1 MPDDNTKNASTND
14 TTLISSINTLSD
26 VINSLV
32 NKTVNIDN
40 KELITLIKDGFN
52 SIGSDVRNA
61 FYDAYLDAN
70 DDIEDK
76 KNISEEHRLMLEQ
89 HNSIVNTNKEQS
101 EFFAEMHKVRKATPQ
116 EQLLNTAQEQ
126 LSLLKQIDSIQSA
139 ILKGKDNRTF
149 GDKVGDA
156 LGYRKIIDWF
166 KNSDIRKEEK
176 TKENIAKKVN
186 KSEEELK
193 RAEASYR
200 IEKYKHPENT
210 EKLIKLEKIY
220 KEKETKV
227 IQQGTQLMPFATP
240 IYSLFDKKNI
250 DNENRGDIKTR
261 ISPELN
267 NEKKYNNETSTL
279 TGILYTIN
287 NINKNL
293 TLHDIRYNERLIPTV
308 ENIHKIISNNEN
320 KDPSI
325 FRTIFSKLGS
335 SLNPLRE
342 MSGKPD
348 DSDNGN
354 KTTTNFIKNAL
365 IGILST
371 IDSINRNLTLQTIR
385 HNERLIPTVE
395 DMYKIMLNN
404 EKNTPSIFSTLFS
417 KLSSLLNPLRGMSGL
432 IKNVGAGVMR
442 IGSTVIRG
450 IAPALTA
457 AAPVLLPLLG
467 AAVVGA
473 LAGWGVSKLIE
484 KYYGSKIDNKEKET
498 QTQLLE
504 GRTTQN
510 RIDKIKDNVSNKEL
524 EQIYNARRSFY
535 AIENEKTNF
544 SDTWDDKKEQDYIKK
559 QKELELLLKNAESAI
574 TNKKTS
580 PTDVNG
586 NVLKDPDL
594 KHKTFYSSTENN
606 KKELPISKL
615 DSPNSIDKYTIQF
628 MAKENATALVN
639 ALVNSEDYKNIGMN
653 NALYSGTSVKNALV
667 G

>member
-139 ILKGKDNRTF
+139 ILKGKDSRTF

-250 DNENRGDIKTR
+250 DNEKRGANNITKS
-261 ISPELN
+261 IFPELN
-267 NEKKYNNETSTL
+267 NEKQYNTIRGSENNNKVNIVDSKLSNKQSPPILGKKDVSNSGIETTNNSQKNTL

-287 NINKNL
+287 NINK
-293 TLHDIRYNERLIPTV
+293 
-308 ENIHKIISNNEN
+308 
-320 KDPSI
+320 
-325 FRTIFSKLGS
+325 
-335 SLNPLRE
+335 
-342 MSGKPD
+342 
-348 DSDNGN
+348 
-354 KTTTNFIKNAL
+354 
-365 IGILST
+365 
-371 IDSINRNLTLQTIR
+371 NLTLQTIR

-395 DMYKIMLNN
+395 DMYKLMLNN
-404 EKNTPSIFSTLFS
+404 EKNEPSIFSTLFD
-417 KLSSLLNPLRGMSGL
+417 KLKPLSMISG
-432 IKNVGAGVMR
+432 
-442 IGSTVIRG
+442 IGKTVIRG
-450 IAPALTA
+450 IGPALTA
-457 AAPVLLPLLG
+457 AAPVILPLLG
-467 AAVVGA
+467 AVIVGS
-473 LAGWGVSKLIE
+473 LAAYGVSKFLD
-484 KYYGSKIDNKEKET
+484 KADSRMDKEGAKVSEGINEDRVIIKRIQNIKNT
-498 QTQLLE
+498 ISNTEYANIKKTHSEFIALQAHSEHLNSQLFPS
-504 GRTTQN
+504 GADQGITN
-510 RIDKIKDNVSNKEL
+510 
-524 EQIYNARRSFY
+524 
-535 AIENEKTNF
+535 ENL
-544 SDTWDDKKEQDYIKK
+544 DKK

-586 NVLKDPDL
+586 NVLKEPDL

-628 MAKENATALVN
+628 MAKENASALVN

>member
-293 TLHDIRYNERLIPTV
+293 TL
-308 ENIHKIISNNEN
+308 
-320 KDPSI
+320 
-325 FRTIFSKLGS
+325 
-335 SLNPLRE
+335 
-342 MSGKPD
+342 
-348 DSDNGN
+348 
-354 KTTTNFIKNAL
+354 
-365 IGILST
+365 
-371 IDSINRNLTLQTIR
+371 QTIR

-395 DMYKIMLNN
+395 DMYKLMLNN
-404 EKNTPSIFSTLFS
+404 EKNEPSIFSTLFD
-417 KLSSLLNPLRGMSGL
+417 KLKPLSMLSGL
-432 IKNVGAGVMR
+432 GKTI
-442 IGSTVIRG
+442 IRG
-450 IAPALTA
+450 IGPALTA
-457 AAPVLLPLLG
+457 AAPVILPLLG
-467 AAVVGA
+467 AVIVGS
-473 LAGWGVSKLIE
+473 LAAYGVSKFLD
-484 KYYGSKIDNKEKET
+484 KADSRMDKEGAKVSEDINEDRVIIKRIQNIKNTISNTEYANIKKTHGEFIALQEHSVHLNSQLFPSGADQGITKEN
-498 QTQLLE
+498 L
-504 GRTTQN
+504 
-510 RIDKIKDNVSNKEL
+510 
-524 EQIYNARRSFY
+524 
-535 AIENEKTNF
+535 
-544 SDTWDDKKEQDYIKK
+544 IKK
-559 QKELELLLKNAESAI
+559 QQELELLLKNAESAI
-574 TNKKTS
+574 TNKKTQS
-580 PTDVNG
+580 TDVNG
-586 NVLKDPDL
+586 NVLKEPDL

>member
-14 TTLISSINTLSD
+14 ITLISSINTLSD

-32 NKTVNIDN
+32 NKTSTIDN

-139 ILKGKDNRTF
+139 ILKGKDTRTF

-404 EKNTPSIFSTLFS
+404 EKNEPSIFSTLFD
-417 KLSSLLNPLRGMSGL
+417 KLKPLSMISG
-432 IKNVGAGVMR
+432 
-442 IGSTVIRG
+442 IGKTVIRG
-450 IAPALTA
+450 IGPALTA
-457 AAPVLLPLLG
+457 AAPVILPLLG
-467 AAVVGA
+467 AVIVGS
-473 LAGWGVSKLIE
+473 LAAYGVSKFLD
-484 KYYGSKIDNKEKET
+484 KADSGMDKEGAKVSEGINEDRVILKRIQNIKNT
-498 QTQLLE
+498 ISNTEYENIKKTHREFNALQEHSVHLNSQLFPNGVDQL
-504 GRTTQN
+504 TTKVN
-510 RIDKIKDNVSNKEL
+510 LD
-524 EQIYNARRSFY
+524 
-535 AIENEKTNF
+535 
-544 SDTWDDKKEQDYIKK
+544 KK

>member
-40 KELITLIKDGFN
+40 KELITLIKAGFN

-139 ILKGKDNRTF
+139 ILKGKDSRTF

-267 NEKKYNNETSTL
+267 NENNNRFNNSYMNLEPKQKISTFDKKEGKNTGIETTNNSQKNTL

-287 NINKNL
+287 NINK
-293 TLHDIRYNERLIPTV
+293 
-308 ENIHKIISNNEN
+308 
-320 KDPSI
+320 
-325 FRTIFSKLGS
+325 
-335 SLNPLRE
+335 
-342 MSGKPD
+342 
-348 DSDNGN
+348 
-354 KTTTNFIKNAL
+354 
-365 IGILST
+365 
-371 IDSINRNLTLQTIR
+371 NLTLQTIR

-395 DMYKIMLNN
+395 DMYKLMLNN
-404 EKNTPSIFSTLFS
+404 EKNEPSIFSTLFD
-417 KLSSLLNPLRGMSGL
+417 KLKPLSMLSGL
-432 IKNVGAGVMR
+432 GKTI
-442 IGSTVIRG
+442 IRG
-450 IAPALTA
+450 IGPALTA
-457 AAPVLLPLLG
+457 AAPVILPLLG
-467 AAVVGA
+467 AVIVGS
-473 LAGWGVSKLIE
+473 LAAYGVSKFL
-484 KYYGSKIDNKEKET
+484 DNADSRMDKEGAKVSEDINEDRVIIKRIQNIKNTISNTEYANIKKTHGEFIALQEHSVHLNSQLFPSGADQGITKEN
-498 QTQLLE
+498 L
-504 GRTTQN
+504 
-510 RIDKIKDNVSNKEL
+510 
-524 EQIYNARRSFY
+524 
-535 AIENEKTNF
+535 
-544 SDTWDDKKEQDYIKK
+544 IKK
-559 QKELELLLKNAESAI
+559 QQELELLLKNAESAI
-574 TNKKTS
+574 TNKKTQS
-580 PTDVNG
+580 TDVNG
-586 NVLKDPDL
+586 NVLKEPDL

>member
-70 DDIEDK
+70 DDIEYK
-76 KNISEEHRLMLEQ
+76 KKLSEEHRLMLEQ
-89 HNSIVNTNKEQS
+89 HDSIVKSNKEQS

-139 ILKGKDNRTF
+139 ILKGKDSRTF

-156 LGYRKIIDWF
+156 IGYRKIIDWF

-210 EKLIKLEKIY
+210 EKLIKLEKKY
-220 KEKETKV
+220 KEKEAKV

-250 DNENRGDIKTR
+250 DNENMGDIKKG

-371 IDSINRNLTLQTIR
+371 IYSINRNLTLQTIR

-395 DMYKIMLNN
+395 DMYKLMLNN
-404 EKNTPSIFSTLFS
+404 EKNKPSIFSTLFD
-417 KLSSLLNPLRGMSGL
+417 KLKPLSMLSGL
-432 IKNVGAGVMR
+432 GKTI
-442 IGSTVIRG
+442 IRG
-450 IAPALTA
+450 IGPALTA
-457 AAPVLLPLLG
+457 AAPVILPLLG
-467 AAVVGA
+467 AVIVGS
-473 LAGWGVSKLIE
+473 LAAYGVSKFLD
-484 KYYGSKIDNKEKET
+484 KADSRMDKEGAKVSEGINEDRVIIKRIQNIKNTISNTEYANIKKTHSEFIALQAHSEHLNSQLFPSGADQGITKEN
-498 QTQLLE
+498 L
-504 GRTTQN
+504 
-510 RIDKIKDNVSNKEL
+510 D
-524 EQIYNARRSFY
+524 
-535 AIENEKTNF
+535 
-544 SDTWDDKKEQDYIKK
+544 KK

-586 NVLKDPDL
+586 NVLKEPDL

>member
-139 ILKGKDNRTF
+139 ILKGKDSRTF

-156 LGYRKIIDWF
+156 IGYRKIIDWF

-210 EKLIKLEKIY
+210 EKLIKLEKKY
-220 KEKETKV
+220 KEKEAKV

-250 DNENRGDIKTR
+250 DNENMGDIKKG

-404 EKNTPSIFSTLFS
+404 EKNKPSIFSTLFD
-417 KLSSLLNPLRGMSGL
+417 KLKPLSMISG
-432 IKNVGAGVMR
+432 
-442 IGSTVIRG
+442 IGKTVIRG
-450 IAPALTA
+450 IGPALTA
-457 AAPVLLPLLG
+457 AAPVILPLLG
-467 AAVVGA
+467 AVIVGS
-473 LAGWGVSKLIE
+473 LAAYGVSKFLDIVDS
-484 KYYGSKIDNKEKET
+484 GMDKEGAKVSEGINEDRVILKRMQNIKNT
-498 QTQLLE
+498 ISNTEYENIKKTHREVYALQEHSVHLNSQLFPNGVDQLTTKVNLE
-504 GRTTQN
+504 
-510 RIDKIKDNVSNKEL
+510 
-524 EQIYNARRSFY
+524 
-535 AIENEKTNF
+535 
-544 SDTWDDKKEQDYIKK
+544 KK